1 MNELKAEKFI
11 KRMVSTYWKKSKAP
25 NPYFFVQFLIVTRID
40 VGDGSS
46 GKRVSS
52 SVGYIF
58 RHQEIMSN

>member
-1 MNELKAEKFI
+1 MNDLKVEKFI
-11 KRMVSTYWKKSKAP
+11 KRMVSTYGEKSKAL
-25 NPYFFVQFLIVTRID
+25 NPYFSIQFLIVIRID

-52 SVGYIF
+52 NVGYFF